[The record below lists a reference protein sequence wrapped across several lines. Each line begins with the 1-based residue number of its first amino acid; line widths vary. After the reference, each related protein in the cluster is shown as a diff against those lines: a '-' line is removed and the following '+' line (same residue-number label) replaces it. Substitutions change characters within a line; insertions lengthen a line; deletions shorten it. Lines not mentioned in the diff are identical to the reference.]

1 MKKLALFASLA
12 VTLFSCSSTETVVVV
27 DAPPTSFMV
36 DDYYI
41 LISDA
46 YHLRPGMTYTEV
58 KAILKQDPFEIH
70 QNIEDNCIILGY
82 NMKRNARIHKDT
94 QEPVPMEFYKSSDDY
109 NLTYQKADMFYLI
122 LDSGNKKLRTFFTS
136 PNADDIERYSMLLR
150 RAKSVCD
157 DPSTADEYMSL
168 WTVKT
173 EEKESAPVVSVK
185 GFLGR

>member
-1 MKKLALFASLA
+1 MKKLALLFTLA
-12 VTLFSCSSTETVVVV
+12 VTLFSCSSTETVVVLE
-27 DAPPTSFMV
+27 APPTAFMV

-41 LISDA
+41 LMSDA

-70 QNIEDNCIILGY
+70 QNIQDNCIILGY

-109 NLTYQKADMFYLI
+109 NLTYQRADMFYLI
-122 LDSGNKKLRTFFTS
+122 LDSGNKKLRTFFTT
-136 PNADDIERYSMLLR
+136 PNAEDIERYSMLLR

-157 DPSTADEYMSL
+157 DPSNANEYMSL
-168 WTVKT
+168 WTVT
-173 EEKESAPVVSVK
+173 TQEKEPVSAVSVK
-185 GFLGR
+185 GLLGR